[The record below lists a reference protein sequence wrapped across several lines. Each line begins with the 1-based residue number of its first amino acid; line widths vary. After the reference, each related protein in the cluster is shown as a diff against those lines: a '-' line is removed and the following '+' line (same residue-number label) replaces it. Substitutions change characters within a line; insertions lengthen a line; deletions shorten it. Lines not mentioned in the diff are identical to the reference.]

1 MWVIKKYN
9 QKKRVKKTI
18 FLEFEKALEK
28 KDYIRAGVLSKR
40 FIKLD
45 K

>member
-18 FLEFEKALEK
+18 YLEFEKALER
-28 KDYIRAGVLSKR
+28 KDYIRTGLLSKR
-40 FIKLD
+40 FLKLD